1 MVKTR
6 MDIREFLCPSFFIG
20 ILAERKPQIKQVL
33 VMMKGSKGEVS
44 DDENDKK
51 ELWLQKK
58 DCGIDFNKS
67 LAAVFYQ
74 R

>member
-6 MDIREFLCPSFFIG
+6 MDIREILCPSFFIG

-33 VMMKGSKGEVS
+33 VMMKGSKGKLVMMRMIKR
-44 DDENDKK
+44 NFGCK
-51 ELWLQKK
+51 KK